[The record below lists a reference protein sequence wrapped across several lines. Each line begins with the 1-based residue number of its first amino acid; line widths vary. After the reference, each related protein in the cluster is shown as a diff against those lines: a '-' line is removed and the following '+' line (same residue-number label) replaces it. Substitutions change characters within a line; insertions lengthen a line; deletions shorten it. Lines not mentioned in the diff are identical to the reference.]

1 MNDKTSRESVQD
13 AEFNM
18 VFGWLAAAAV
28 SIAAIAG
35 LA

>member
-1 MNDKTSRESVQD
+1 MSNRTDSDYVKD

-28 SIAAIAG
+28 SIAAAAG